1 MSNVSSITNSSA
13 ANPATATDA
22 FTSAASQ
29 TLSEQD
35 FLNLLVTQMTS
46 QDPMNPMTNQD
57 MLSQMVQF
65 STLQGNTAMQSTLAG
80 MQSGQ
85 AFSEANSMVGQR
97 VNLLTDSNGNT
108 TQGVVSGV
116 DLSSSTP
123 QIIVNGQSYGLNQVI
138 SVTPASSTQS
148 TNQ

>member
-1 MSNVSSITNSSA
+1 MSVSSITNS
-13 ANPATATDA
+13 TATNTQNVADA
-22 FTSAASQ
+22 VNSATSQ

-46 QDPMNPMTNQD
+46 QDPLNPMTNQD

-85 AFSEANSMVGQR
+85 AFSEANSMVGRQ
-97 VNLLTDSNGNT
+97 VNLLTDSNGDT

-116 DLSSSTP
+116 DLSSGTP
-123 QIIVNGQSYGLNQVI
+123 LIIVNGQSYGLNQVI
-138 SVTPASSTQS
+138 SVTPAATQP